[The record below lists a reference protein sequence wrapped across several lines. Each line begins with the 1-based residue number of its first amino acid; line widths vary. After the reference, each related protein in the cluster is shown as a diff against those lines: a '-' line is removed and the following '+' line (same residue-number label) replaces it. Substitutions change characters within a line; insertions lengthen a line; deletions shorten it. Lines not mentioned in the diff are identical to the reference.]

1 MNPRSTR
8 RRNIQVRRSRRARQL
23 RRPYATFDALPVIKQ
38 ANLLCY
44 LKEKHLPAIIQYFDS
59 RDVQD
64 ANRSVSILFPIILQR
79 SLGPDLTGMPCYGG
93 LDGDIIPPA
102 KHSRQ
107 QTRFRRWLLRALA
120 IQLTHL
126 AAAHGRTIYTCLP
139 PYPDTPVI
147 KATTIWCITTAYIP
161 DASINDLISPGQLAA
176 FPDLLKRFLS
186 PPLPGQ
192 SLPKGY
198 LFWQA
203 GDPAVGKVVID
214 PIDPETLAEY
224 RQMVANAQEWAG
236 DVAGAG
242 QGEAGAGQGGGE

>member
-23 RRPYATFDALPVIKQ
+23 RRPYATFDARPAIKQ
-38 ANLLCY
+38 SRLLCY
-44 LKEKHLPAIIQYFDS
+44 LKEEHAPEIIAYFES

-64 ANRSVSILFPIILQR
+64 ANRSVSVLFPVILQR
-79 SLGPDLTGMPCYGG
+79 SLGSGLTGN
-93 LDGDIIPPA
+93 LDGDTVPPA

-107 QTRFRRWLLRALA
+107 QTRFRRWLLKALA

-139 PYPDTPVI
+139 PYPDTPVL

-161 DASINDLISPGQLAA
+161 NASINDLIMPNQLDK

-214 PIDPETLAEY
+214 PIDPEALADY
-224 RQMVANAQEWAG
+224 RKMIANAQEWAG
-236 DVAGAG
+236 EVAQGGAG
-242 QGEAGAGQGGGE
+242 DAAGQGGK